1 LTIMGIPHKTPKNFR
16 VCVFCG
22 SSDGAHAEYLLQA
35 VHLGSALAAKGWG
48 LVYGGADI
56 GLMGALADSVLAGL
70 GQVIGVIPQALV
82 DREIAHDQLSELHVV
97 SSMHERKARMATLA
111 DAFIALPGG
120 YGTLDEF
127 LEVLTWAQLGIHH
140 KPCVLINT
148 AGYYDGLLSFLDHA
162 VKEDFL
168 RTHNRQLLMAAR
180 NAEHAIALIEESA
193 CKPLSMDVLDS
204 GIRP

>member
-1 LTIMGIPHKTPKNFR
+1 MMDMPHESALNIR

-22 SSDGAHAEYLLQA
+22 SSAGANPEYRRQA
-35 VHLGSALAAKGWG
+35 VELGSALTAKGWG

-56 GLMGALADSVLAGL
+56 GLMGALADAALAER

-82 DREIAHDQLSELHVV
+82 DREIAHDQLTELHVV

-127 LEVLTWAQLGIHH
+127 LEILTWAQLGIHQ

-148 AGYYDGLLSFLDHA
+148 AGYYDGLLAFLDHA
-162 VKEDFL
+162 VREDFL
-168 RTHNRQLLMAAR
+168 RIHNRQLVLTAR
-180 NAEHAIALIEESA
+180 NAEHAIALIEEA
-193 CKPLSMDVLDS
+193 TCKPSSTRGLDV
-204 GIRP
+204 GIIP